1 MRALV
6 IVAIVMVA
14 VIMGVSAVAPAMA
27 NHGGPDLPQ
36 KVCDQ
41 LTDLF
46 NDGKLPP
53 ALVNIWAD
61 HCFPPRAP

>member
-27 NHGGPDLPQ
+27 EHGGPDLPQ
-36 KVCDQ
+36 GFCDQ
-41 LTDLF
+41 MVPRVADLP
-46 NDGKLPP
+46 LP
-53 ALVNIWAD
+53 IQKIIFD
-61 HCFPPRAP
+61 HC